1 MAVRQKAGVRDRA
14 PGPEVARVLLVEGDV
29 AARLTLQ
36 AVLEASGYAV
46 ESAASAPE
54 AMNKLE
60 SDEFALVL
68 CGLHSE
74 TREECRRVINHARAQ
89 EYKPATAYL
98 MASGLETARKREGS
112 RTGRLLIEPQ
122 EVPALLTKIADLLD
136 DRAAGR
142 ERRNMRRRRGAEL
155 VTVN

>member
-1 MAVRQKAGVRDRA
+1 MAVRQKAGLRDRA
-14 PGPEVARVLLVEGDV
+14 PSREVARVLLVEEDV

-46 ESAASAPE
+46 ESAASASE
-54 AMNKLE
+54 AMDKLE
-60 SDEFALVL
+60 RDEYALVL
-68 CGLHSE
+68 CGLHSD
-74 TREECRRVINHARAQ
+74 TRDECRRVINHARAQ
-89 EYKPATAYL
+89 EYKPATAFL
-98 MASGLETARKREGS
+98 TASALESARKREGS

-122 EVPALLTKIADLLD
+122 EVPALLTKIADLLA

-142 ERRNMRRRRGAEL
+142 ERRKMRGRRGPEL